1 MLLQLQKFQ
10 SLLDIDQYDR
20 IIVDRFLSY
29 IVVIFPHRH
38 AQFIVLN
45 TMGDCYNSKFNAPL
59 DTFLHPA
66 MRFFEIRKYI
76 AWCRNYMADVAS
88 VAIRGRFDPW
98 FITKRI
104 CHSQDTKITSNS
116 LIGPHHSSFQYGLT
130 DIAEWSTSFSAL
142 DYASD
147 KTVKAINYLA
157 MPLHVYRSVHIKDNL
172 AISIIDRSGYSKQ
185 RTLYV
190 NFGTTHYLYKDS
202 VVMFVKL
209 LMEAAKR
216 LPDWLVVLG
225 GVTSFFDSVNIR
237 LVNNV
242 KVFGDVDQISVLR
255 RCSLFIT
262 HGGLNSIHESIFEG
276 VPMIVVPISETWD
289 RLGNAAKV
297 EYFNLGYFFDKTLWN
312 VDDLISLI
320 YRVTDNASV
329 YHSVKRKKAQMMKE
343 SELFSSKVRRLI

>member
-1 MLLQLQKFQ
+1 
-10 SLLDIDQYDR
+10 
-20 IIVDRFLSY
+20 
-29 IVVIFPHRH
+29 
-38 AQFIVLN
+38 
-45 TMGDCYNSKFNAPL
+45 
-59 DTFLHPA
+59 
-66 MRFFEIRKYI
+66 
-76 AWCRNYMADVAS
+76 
-88 VAIRGRFDPW
+88 
-98 FITKRI
+98 
-104 CHSQDTKITSNS
+104 
-116 LIGPHHSSFQYGLT
+116 
-130 DIAEWSTSFSAL
+130 
-142 DYASD
+142 
-147 KTVKAINYLA
+147 

-190 NFGTTHYLYKDS
+190 NFGTTHYLHKDS